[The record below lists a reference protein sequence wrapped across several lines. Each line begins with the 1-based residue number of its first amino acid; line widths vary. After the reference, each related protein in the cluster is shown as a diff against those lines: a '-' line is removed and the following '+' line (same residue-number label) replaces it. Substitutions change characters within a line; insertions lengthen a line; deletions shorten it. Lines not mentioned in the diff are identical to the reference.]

1 LSSGFDSY
9 RVHQEINNLEI
20 PKTEL
25 HRISP
30 HLKPKSPFSEAREMF
45 FLKSITQ
52 SKVPMLTLG
61 NKGSSVVRRSFYNR
75 AALIFPSVSPSSIGL
90 V

>member
-1 LSSGFDSY
+1 
-9 RVHQEINNLEI
+9 
-20 PKTEL
+20 
-25 HRISP
+25 
-30 HLKPKSPFSEAREMF
+30 MF